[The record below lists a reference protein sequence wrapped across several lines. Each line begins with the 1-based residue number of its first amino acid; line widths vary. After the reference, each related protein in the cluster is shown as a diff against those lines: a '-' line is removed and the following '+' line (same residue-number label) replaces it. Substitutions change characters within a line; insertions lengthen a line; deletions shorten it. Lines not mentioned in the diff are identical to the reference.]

1 MEIASNSPT
10 VVSSGQNKLEP
21 IDELTVCV
29 PDTPFLS
36 CHIQAMSSTK
46 GQFLGESPSPRSEKD
61 DNISMLGES
70 REPSEEFFR
79 DSNVSSLTANSRST
93 SLSSLTLSS
102 NDYAR
107 SNQIPQLKFLTHQ
120 NSMFLKKNSPKN
132 SPRVDSPRIDTPS
145 DDSPS
150 TLTKS
155 QSVCITGTP
164 PQHPP
169 IAKTLSFRTDSTG
182 SLGSLLSHVE
192 IPMGLPSK
200 AVRASSD
207 DPRRE
212 SFDSE
217 TGLPRRFNNRNVSS
231 ILITALKQS
240 SRQAK
245 KSVSFSIPSE
255 DDIARKA
262 SKARGLLDQPKTVD
276 AFDDNIPDYQITS
289 PKNSADRGPKA
300 RVFASPTKDTP
311 MVEAKQLI
319 KNHKQEAAN
328 SPNGHN
334 SQLPPRPPA
343 HSSNV
348 GMTNHLAHTYPKHP
362 NGHVSHHSKAPNGH
376 ISHHG
381 AGKLNGATL
390 ESNNESP
397 AVTEGASTVVLPLMQ
412 RVNQATTAA
421 LLCEVFG
428 ITTESVFL
436 GGKVL

>member
-1 MEIASNSPT
+1 MMETASSSPD
-10 VVSSGQNKLEP
+10 VVSVVSTKLEP
-21 IDELTVCV
+21 IDELTICV
-29 PDTPFLS
+29 PDTPFIS
-36 CHIQAMSSTK
+36 GHFSSTK
-46 GQFLGESPSPRSEKD
+46 SSQFPGESPSPRSEKD

-79 DSNVSSLTANSRST
+79 DSSISTLTANSRST

-102 NDYAR
+102 NDHAR
-107 SNQIPQLKFLTHQ
+107 PNQIPQLKFLTHQ
-120 NSMFLKKNSPKN
+120 NSIFLKKNSPKN
-132 SPRVDSPRIDTPS
+132 SPRVDSPS

-155 QSVCITGTP
+155 QSLGISGTP

-182 SLGSLLSHVE
+182 SLGSLLSNVE

-200 AVRASSD
+200 AGRASSD
-207 DPRRE
+207 EPRRE

-217 TGLPRRFNNRNVSS
+217 TGLPKRFNNRNVSS

-262 SKARGLLDQPKTVD
+262 SKARGLLDQKGID

-289 PKNSADRGPKA
+289 PKNSQDRGPKA

-319 KNHKQEAAN
+319 KNLKQDGAN
-328 SPNGHN
+328 SPSGYN

-343 HSSNV
+343 HSSTV
-348 GMTNHLAHTYPKHP
+348 GMTNHLAHTHTQQKPL
-362 NGHVSHHSKAPNGH
+362 NGHSSHHSNASNGH

-381 AGKLNGATL
+381 AATMNG
-390 ESNNESP
+390 
-397 AVTEGASTVVLPLMQ
+397 VTQERNGEAAAAPGASTVAVVPMPLMQ
-412 RVNQATTAA
+412 RINQCTTAVQ
-421 LLCEVFG
+421 LCEVFG
-428 ITTESVFL
+428 ITTESVFS
-436 GGKVL
+436 GG

>member
-1 MEIASNSPT
+1 MMETASNSPT
-10 VVSSGQNKLEP
+10 VVSAVSNKLEP

-36 CHIQAMSSTK
+36 CN
-46 GQFLGESPSPRSEKD
+46 LSPSPRSEKD

-79 DSNVSSLTANSRST
+79 DSSISTLTANSRST

-102 NDYAR
+102 NDHAR

-132 SPRVDSPRIDTPS
+132 SPRVDSPS

-155 QSVCITGTP
+155 QSLGITGTP

-182 SLGSLLSHVE
+182 SLGSLLSNVE

-200 AVRASSD
+200 AGRASSD
-207 DPRRE
+207 EPRRE

-217 TGLPRRFNNRNVSS
+217 TGLPKRFNNRNVSS

-262 SKARGLLDQPKTVD
+262 SKARGLLDQKGTVD

-319 KNHKQEAAN
+319 KNLKQEAAN
-328 SPNGHN
+328 SPSGYN

-343 HSSNV
+343 HNSTV
-348 GMTNHLAHTYPKHP
+348 GMTNHLAHIQQKPP
-362 NGHVSHHSKAPNGH
+362 NGHSSHHSNASNGH

-381 AGKLNGATL
+381 AVTMNGATH
-390 ESNNESP
+390 ESNGE
-397 AVTEGASTVVLPLMQ
+397 AAATQRASAVVLPLMQ
-412 RVNQATTAA
+412 RIHQATTARQF
-421 LLCEVFG
+421 CEVFG
-428 ITTESVFL
+428 IATESVFS
-436 GGKVL
+436 GG